1 MPTITHPERIFSFAL
16 DCAKGGK
23 RKGDR
28 IVRDGRHDWGE
39 GLSTKSSA
47 TATVACERTGTSETL
62 PPYTVFASSSSMEA
76 NWTRPGLQTEVKAA
90 PHLTAKAWATLE
102 PAKQLENFLQHQQ
115 LHAEILAATQPVKED
130 NRGPSHDAEEGEEE
144 EEELDPAVL
153 KTKIRRPE
161 LSAPPEAP
169 PFPVPVPVPG
179 SEGELGGAATNFMAA
194 TEAVSGLSASHAM
207 AGVIAPA
214 DSDCAQVEI

>member
-1 MPTITHPERIFSFAL
+1 MLNAGVAVRNPDYEPTVLCSEMPTITHPERIFSFAL

-39 GLSTKSSA
+39 GLSTKSA
-47 TATVACERTGTSETL
+47 
-62 PPYTVFASSSSMEA
+62 P
-76 NWTRPGLQTEVKAA
+76 LQQWHVKAA

-115 LHAEILAATQPVKED
+115 LHAEILAATRPVTED

-153 KTKIRRPE
+153 KTKFWRPE